1 MKYNKL
7 EYNSAIFLSSI
18 SLFLGIG
25 INRVISI
32 AKNDSWISVIIG
44 SILGLLFLYLFKK
57 LKNKNR
63 KWLSLLANTIIL
75 SIDIFLITKLIS
87 SIYLNKTPDFMVMLP
102 FLIIIYYG
110 VKKGFSTILKV
121 SSILFFVYILITIIP
136 VATLVPSIN
145 YDYFK
150 PILNNSFINI
160 IIGAIR
166 FAIISISPILIFPD
180 LKENF
185 SYKSYIF
192 SCLLLLTI
200 IVGVIGNLG
209 LDLSLL
215 YRYPEYMVFKNISLM
230 GFIENIQN
238 ILSYLWLI
246 SSFIIALFTSYNI
259 KNTLT
264 NKGLII
270 ILISILFSF
279 SFFLLNNYIY
289 TDYLINYYSYI
300 LLTPIIL
307 CIFTK
312 IWQNNKCLL

>member
-25 INRVISI
+25 INRVVSI

-57 LKNKNR
+57 LKNKKR
-63 KWLSLLANTIIL
+63 KWLSLLANIIIL

-136 VATLVPSIN
+136 VVTLVPSIN

-160 IIGAIR
+160 LIGALR
-166 FAIISISPILIFPD
+166 FAIISISPIVIFPNF
-180 LKENF
+180 KENF
-185 SYKSYIF
+185 NYKSYVF

-200 IVGVIGNLG
+200 IAGVIGNLG

-246 SSFIIALFTSYNI
+246 SSFVIALFTSYNV

-270 ILISILFSF
+270 VLISILFSF

-312 IWQNNKCLL
+312 I

>member
-25 INRVISI
+25 INRIIS
-32 AKNDSWISVIIG
+32 ASQNDAWISVIIG
-44 SILGLLFLYLFKK
+44 SILGLLILILFKK
-57 LKNKNR
+57 LNKKKR
-63 KWLSLLANTIIL
+63 KILNIISNIIIL
-75 SIDIFLITKLIS
+75 CIDMFLITKLIS

-102 FLIIIYYG
+102 FFILIYYG
-110 VKKGFSTILKV
+110 VSKGVNTVLKV
-121 SSILFFVYILITIIP
+121 SSILLFIYIIITIIP

-150 PILNNSFINI
+150 PIMNNSPTNI
-160 IIGAIR
+160 LIGSIR
-166 FAIISISPILIFPD
+166 FSIISTAPILIFPD
-180 LKENF
+180 FEENF

-192 SCLLLLTI
+192 SCILLLVI
-200 IVGVIGNLG
+200 IVGIIGNLG

-246 SSFIIALFTSYNI
+246 SSFIIALITSYNL
-259 KNTLT
+259 KKTLS
-264 NKGLII
+264 NKGLILVFI
-270 ILISILFSF
+270 VILFTF
-279 SFFLLNNYIY
+279 SRYLLSNHIY

-300 LLTPIIL
+300 LSIPIIL
-307 CIFTK
+307 RLFTT
-312 IWQNNKCLL
+312 N

>member
-25 INRVISI
+25 INRIITI

-44 SILGLLFLYLFKK
+44 SILGLLILYLFSK
-57 LKNKNR
+57 LNKERR
-63 KWLSLLANTIIL
+63 KGLSLLANIIIL
-75 SIDIFLITKLIS
+75 CIDIFLITKLIS
-87 SIYLNKTPDFMVMLP
+87 SIYLNRTPDFMVMLP
-102 FLIIIYYG
+102 FLLLIYYG
-110 VKKGFSTILKV
+110 VSKGANTIFKV
-121 SSILFFVYILITIIP
+121 SSILLFIYIIITIIP

-145 YDYFK
+145 YNYFK
-150 PILNNSFINI
+150 PLMNNSFVNI
-160 IIGAIR
+160 LIGAIR
-166 FAIISISPILIFPD
+166 FAIISTSPLIIFPNFKD
-180 LKENF
+180 NF
-185 SYKSYIF
+185 SFKSYIF
-192 SCLLLLTI
+192 SCILLLVI
-200 IVGVIGNLG
+200 IVGIIGNLG

-246 SSFIIALFTSYNI
+246 SSFVIALFTSYNI
-259 KNTLT
+259 KNTIN
-264 NKGLII
+264 NKGLILVFI
-270 ILISILFSF
+270 AILFTF
-279 SFFLLNNYIY
+279 SAYLLSNYIY

-300 LLTPIIL
+300 LSIPIIL
-307 CIFTK
+307 CLFTK